1 MRYFLSP
8 IELPPAS
15 WRPRVDDE
23 VEIREAI
30 MRNHERNSALRRGA
44 WPRAQWQYFSFQGGI
59 DAQVRDEIEGGRLVA
74 RFSNQVR
81 YGRKGRGNGQT

>member
-1 MRYFLSP
+1 MATDKIKPVYR
-8 IELPPAS
+8 
-15 WRPRVDDE
+15 WRPEPIIAGD
-23 VEIREAI
+23 
-30 MRNHERNSALRRGA
+30 RR